1 MYLSCV
7 VANFC
12 VFLLYSRQVIEGV
25 DVLRR
30 LEEIPT
36 SNERPKFDCKVSD
49 CGIFKLEKLTPA
61 EQTVTPLEPSV

>member
-1 MYLSCV
+1 M
-7 VANFC
+7 
-12 VFLLYSRQVIEGV
+12 IEGV